1 MTLVITPVGTS
12 VDYPTTGSPQG
23 AVVGSGTA
31 SDGRR
36 IFVITLPTGAAT
48 QAPFDDL
55 VIGIAQRLAA
65 RF

>member
-1 MTLVITPVGTS
+1 MALVITPVGTS
-12 VDYPTTGSPQG
+12 VDYPVTGSPEG

-36 IFVITLPTGAAT
+36 IYVITEPTGAST